1 VQRVLTAVVLGA
13 ILCSATSGT
22 AIADPPPL
30 PGVAAVGCPSVP
42 ATEPAHATVP
52 PELQMLEQKLQHVKL
67 NSLRISYQLAF
78 ASPSGTE
85 SFHDITDGNVST
97 DESTSILTIRGRSSS
112 GKPESE
118 VGRILEIGDSI
129 YRYEPNFTHGDGGRP
144 WVREH
149 RERSRPG
156 SKSTSLEPTI
166 KQLGE
171 AESIL
176 EGGTAEIDSQ
186 QVSQF
191 TATFAPGVYPR
202 SDLPFG
208 ELFEK
213 ACPTPVQVD
222 LALAPSGLPVR
233 VDVNANYSSSNEA
246 VSSTST
252 TEILATNF
260 PFPALKPPPTKRT
273 ISAAVLQRFHSAQ
286 LNKELK
292 KLKKRR
298 KHGAARNIAQ

>member
-1 VQRVLTAVVLGA
+1 MVVVLGA
-13 ILCSATSGT
+13 ILGSATPGT
-22 AIADPPPL
+22 ATADSPL
-30 PGVAAVGCPSVP
+30 ASLTTIGCPSVP
-42 ATEPAHATVP
+42 ATAPAHATVP

-78 ASPSGTE
+78 ASPSGAET
-85 SFHDITDGNVST
+85 FHDIIDGNVPT
-97 DESTSILTIRGRSSS
+97 HESTSILTIRSRSSS
-112 GKPESE
+112 GKSESE
-118 VGRILEIGDSI
+118 VGRILEIGDAI

-149 RERSRPG
+149 RERSRPS

-176 EGGTAEIDSQ
+176 ESGTAEIDGQ

-191 TATFAPGVYPR
+191 TVTFAPGVYPR
-202 SDLPFG
+202 SDLPLG

-213 ACPTPVQVD
+213 ACPAPVQVD

-233 VDVNANYSSSNEA
+233 VDVSANYSRSNEA
-246 VSSTST
+246 VSATST

-260 PFPALKPPPTKRT
+260 PFSALKPPPARRT
-273 ISAAVLQRFHSAQ
+273 IGAAALQRLHSVQISKA
-286 LNKELK
+286 
-292 KLKKRR
+292 LKKRKKR
-298 KHGAARNIAQ
+298 EGEKIRH

>member
-1 VQRVLTAVVLGA
+1 MMVALGA
-13 ILCSATSGT
+13 ILGSTIPRT
-22 AIADPPPL
+22 AVAEPPL
-30 PGVAAVGCPSVP
+30 PSGITTAGCPSVP

-52 PELQMLEQKLQHVKL
+52 LELQILEQKLQHVKL

-78 ASPSGTE
+78 ASPLGAET
-85 SFHDITDGNVST
+85 FHDITDVNVSA
-97 DESTSILTIRGRSSS
+97 DESTSTLTIQGRSSS
-112 GKPESE
+112 GKSESE
-118 VGRILEIGDSI
+118 VGRILEIGDII
-129 YRYEPNFTHGDGGRP
+129 YRFEPSVTHGDGGRP

-171 AESIL
+171 AESIV
-176 EGGTAEIDSQ
+176 ESGTAEIDGQ

-191 TATFAPGVYPR
+191 TVTFAPGVYPR
-202 SDLPFG
+202 SDLPLG

-213 ACPTPVQVD
+213 ACPAPVQVD
-222 LALAPSGLPVR
+222 LDLAPSGLPVR
-233 VDVNANYSSSNEA
+233 VDVSANYSRSNEA
-246 VSSTST
+246 VSATST

-260 PFPALKPPPTKRT
+260 PFPVLKPPPAKRT
-273 ISAAVLQRFHSAQ
+273 ISAAALQRFHSAQ
-286 LNKELK
+286 LSKELK

-298 KHGAARNIAQ
+298 EHTSGKKKHH